1 MVVLHLVHLSTS
13 KKEEK
18 QETIKI
24 SQKCTKTENSNTRL
38 SNVQITENNELL
50 QTVDLKKKS
59 KNNPLK
65 KLNPQ
70 TLTCDLFPFTYNSN

>member
-24 SQKCTKTENSNTRL
+24 RQKCTKTENSNIRL

-50 QTVDLKKKS
+50 QTID
-59 KNNPLK
+59 
-65 KLNPQ
+65 
-70 TLTCDLFPFTYNSN
+70 